1 MKNTFIIA
9 LLWCFALS
17 FGQNKEPNTIQP
29 KKDTINK
36 KTILLEEVIVTG
48 NVKTDPTLTIVKQD
62 FTDKVVQPKNS
73 GELFSDINGFSIIK
87 RGNYAVD
94 PSFRANQYEQL
105 NVQYDGGTKAF
116 HACPNRMDPITTLV
130 NPEEV
135 TKIEIIKG
143 PFSVR
148 YGNTFGGVIN
158 MVTQNGNAT
167 GKIFGGSIS
176 SGYESNGNSFVN
188 MLQLS
193 SDMKKFDILAD
204 LSYRDYGN
212 YEDGNQNEV
221 PSSFSSIGYG
231 LKMGYEF
238 TENQRLQANFRQNFG
253 RDVLHAGLPMDTDED
268 NSSIGSLDYIFKSNT
283 DVFKG
288 LTAKIYYSYVDHIMS
303 NYRRPSFPTSEAIAK
318 VNATTYGG
326 KLETEWDLSP
336 KWKLFTGIDM
346 VNLSRDGGRDRLV
359 KKNMAGVTLPTPIAF
374 YDKVWQD
381 SYNDTF
387 GTFAE
392 AKWFISEK
400 SIVNFGARVDFV
412 ASDAQDL
419 DASFVKLYPNIDK
432 RNETNFSGTISY
444 KRLISPDYTF
454 EIAFGRGTRS
464 ANIEERYIAY
474 FNVGRDPYEY
484 IGNPNL
490 KAETNNQFEI
500 GLSGKEKLNG
510 FFDQIKFGGSV
521 YYSIYENYILAVVDE
536 TLIRKYN
543 PTTPPIHPKVFR
555 NIDNAFK
562 TGFEVFGDLKFANY
576 FNFLTEVAYVYT
588 ENKDFN
594 ESLPLTPPLV
604 TRLKLSFEKGKF
616 WTSAQYTLTAEQPK
630 IALSY
635 DEIATQSYEVMD
647 WKAGFKPI
655 ESLNI
660 GVGVLNLFDQY
671 YNNHLTFAFNN
682 QADFGRVPITEP
694 GRNFTFFVNYK
705 F

>member
-9 LLWCFALS
+9 LLCCFALS
-17 FGQNKEPNTIQP
+17 FGQTKEPNTIQT

-62 FTDKVVQPKNS
+62 FTEKVVQPKNS
-73 GELFSDINGFSIIK
+73 GELFSDINGFSLIK

-130 NPEEV
+130 NPEEI

-167 GKIFGGSIS
+167 GKVFGGSIS

-204 LSYRDYGN
+204 LSYRNYGN
-212 YEDGNQNEV
+212 YEDGNQNEIS
-221 PSSFSSIGYG
+221 SSFSSIGYG
-231 LKMGYEF
+231 IKMGYEF

-268 NSSIGSLDYIFKSNT
+268 NSSIGSLDYILKSNAS
-283 DVFKG
+283 VFKG
-288 LTAKIYYSYVDHIMS
+288 FTAKVYYSYVDHIMS

-359 KKNMAGVTLPTPIAF
+359 KKNMAGVTLVTPLTF

-381 SYNDTF
+381 SYNNTF

-400 SIVNFGARVDFV
+400 SIVNLGARVDFV

-419 DASFVKLYPNIDK
+419 DASFVNLYSNIDK

-444 KRLISPDYTF
+444 KRLISPDYTL
-454 EIAFGRGTRS
+454 EMAFGRGTRS

-500 GLSGKEKLNG
+500 GLTGKEKLNG
-510 FFDQIKFGGSV
+510 FFDQIKFGGSL

-536 TLIRKYN
+536 TLVRKYN
-543 PTTPPIHPKVFR
+543 PTTQPIHPKVFR

-562 TGFEVFGDLKFANY
+562 TGFEFFSDLKFANY

-588 ENKDFN
+588 ENKDFDEN
-594 ESLPLTPPLV
+594 LPLTPPLV

-616 WTSAQYTLTAEQPK
+616 WTSAQYTLTAKQPK

-635 DEIATQSYEVMD
+635 DEIATQNYEVMD
-647 WKAGFKPI
+647 LKAGFKPI

-682 QADFGRVPITEP
+682 QANFGRVPITEP

>member
-1 MKNTFIIA
+1 

-17 FGQNKEPNTIQP
+17 FGQNKETNAIQT
-29 KKDTINK
+29 KKDTIKK

-62 FTDKVVQPKNS
+62 FTEKVVQPKSS

-167 GKIFGGSIS
+167 GKIFGGSVS

-188 MLQLS
+188 ILQLS

-204 LSYRDYGN
+204 VSYRDYGN
-212 YEDGNQNEV
+212 YKDGNQNEI

-231 LKMGYEF
+231 IKMGYEF
-238 TENQRLQANFRQNFG
+238 TKNQRLQADFRQNFG

-268 NSSIGSLDYIFKSNT
+268 NSSIGSLDYMFKSN
-283 DVFKG
+283 DKVFKG
-288 LTAKIYYSYVDHIMS
+288 FTAKVYYSYVDHIMS
-303 NYRRPSFPTSEAIAK
+303 NYRRPSFPTSEAVAK

-326 KLETEWDLSP
+326 KLETEWDLSS

-359 KKNMAGVTLPTPIAF
+359 KKTMAGVTLPTPLAF
-374 YDKVWQD
+374 YDKIWQD
-381 SYNDTF
+381 SYNNTF

-400 SIVNFGARVDFV
+400 SIVNLGGRVDFV

-419 DASFVKLYPNIDK
+419 DASFAKLYPNIDK

-444 KRLISPDYTF
+444 KRLISPDYTL

-464 ANIEERYIAY
+464 ASIEERYIAY

-500 GLSGKEKLNG
+500 GLTGKEKLNG

-536 TLIRKYN
+536 TLVRKYN

-588 ENKDFN
+588 ENKDFD

-647 WKAGFKPI
+647 LKAGFKPI

-671 YNNHLTFAFNN
+671 YNNHLSFAFNN

-694 GRNFTFFVNYK
+694 GRNFTIFVNYK

>member
-9 LLWCFALS
+9 SLWCFALS
-17 FGQNKEPNTIQP
+17 FGQNKETNATQA
-29 KKDTINK
+29 KQDTIKK

-48 NVKTDPTLTIVKQD
+48 NAKTDPTLTIVKQD

-73 GELFSDINGFSIIK
+73 GELFSDINGFSLIK

-167 GKIFGGSIS
+167 GKTFGGSIS

-204 LSYRDYGN
+204 VSYRDYGN
-212 YEDGNQNEV
+212 YEDGNQNEI

-231 LKMGYEF
+231 IKMGYEF

-268 NSSIGSLDYIFKSNT
+268 NSSIGSLDYMLKSNAA
-283 DVFKG
+283 VFKG
-288 LTAKIYYSYVDHIMS
+288 FTAKIYYSFVDHIMS

-326 KLETEWDLSP
+326 KLETEWDLST

-381 SYNDTF
+381 SYNNTF

-400 SIVNFGARVDFV
+400 SIVNLGARVDFV

-419 DASFVKLYPNIDK
+419 DASFVKLYPKIDK

-444 KRLISPDYTF
+444 KRLISPDYTL

>member
-9 LLWCFALS
+9 LLWCSALS
-17 FGQNKEPNTIQP
+17 FGQTKETNATQT
-29 KKDTINK
+29 KQDTIKK

-48 NVKTDPTLTIVKQD
+48 NIKTDPTLTIVKQD

-73 GELFSDINGFSIIK
+73 GELFSDINGFSLIK

-94 PSFRANQYEQL
+94 PSFRSNQYEQL

-148 YGNTFGGVIN
+148 YGNTFGGIIN
-158 MVTQNGNAT
+158 MVTQNGNAN
-167 GKIFGGSIS
+167 GKIFGGSFS

-188 MLQLS
+188 ILQLS
-193 SDMKKFDILAD
+193 SDLKKFDILAD

-212 YEDGNQNEV
+212 YEDGNQNEI

-253 RDVLHAGLPMDTDED
+253 RDILHAGLPMDTDED
-268 NSSIGSLDYIFKSNT
+268 NSSIGSLDYIFKSNAS
-283 DVFKG
+283 VFKG

-303 NYRRPSFPTSEAIAK
+303 NYNRPSFPTSEAIAK

-359 KKNMAGVTLPTPIAF
+359 KKNMAGVTLPTPLAF
-374 YDKVWQD
+374 YDKIWQD

-400 SIVNFGARVDFV
+400 SIVNLGARVDFV
-412 ASDAQDL
+412 TSDAKDL
-419 DASFVKLYPNIDK
+419 DASFVVLYPNIDK

-444 KRLISPDYTF
+444 KRLISPDYTL
-454 EIAFGRGTRS
+454 EMAFGRGTRA

-474 FNVGRDPYEY
+474 FNIGRDPYEY

-490 KAETNNQFEI
+490 KAETNNQFEL
-500 GLSGKEKLNG
+500 GLTGKEKWNG

-616 WTSAQYTLTAEQPK
+616 WASAQYTLTAEQPK

-647 WKAGFKPI
+647 LKAGFKPI

-660 GVGVLNLFDQY
+660 GVGVLNLFDQH

>member
-1 MKNTFIIA
+1 MKNIFIIA

-17 FGQNKEPNTIQP
+17 FGQNKEANTIQP

-48 NVKTDPTLTIVKQD
+48 NTKTDPTLTIVKQD
-62 FTDKVVQPKNS
+62 FTDKVVQPKSS
-73 GELFSDINGFSIIK
+73 GELFSDINGFSLIK

-188 MLQLS
+188 ILQLS

-204 LSYRDYGN
+204 LSYRNYGN
-212 YEDGNQNEV
+212 YEDGNQNEI

-231 LKMGYEF
+231 IKMGYEF
-238 TENQRLQANFRQNFG
+238 TENQRLQANFRQSFG
-253 RDVLHAGLPMDTDED
+253 RDVLHAGLPMDTDQD
-268 NSSIGSLDYIFKSNT
+268 NSSIGSLDYMFKSNAS
-283 DVFKG
+283 VFKG
-288 LTAKIYYSYVDHIMS
+288 LTAKLYYSYVDHIMS

-326 KLETEWDLSP
+326 KLETEWDLLP

-359 KKNMAGVTLPTPIAF
+359 KKNMAGVTLPAPLAF
-374 YDKVWQD
+374 YDKIWQD
-381 SYNDTF
+381 SYNNTF
-387 GTFAE
+387 GSFAE

-400 SIVNFGARVDFV
+400 SIVNLGARVDFV

-419 DASFVKLYPNIDK
+419 DASFVKLYPNFDK
-432 RNETNFSGTISY
+432 RNETNFSGTVSY
-444 KRLISPDYTF
+444 KKLISPDYTL
-454 EIAFGRGTRS
+454 EMAFGRGTRS

-500 GLSGKEKLNG
+500 GLTGKEKLSG

-588 ENKDFN
+588 ENKDFD

-635 DEIATQSYEVMD
+635 DEIATQSYEIMD

>member
-9 LLWCFALS
+9 LLWCSFLS
-17 FGQNKEPNTIQP
+17 FGQTKETNAIQT
-29 KKDTINK
+29 KQDTIKK

-48 NVKTDPTLTIVKQD
+48 NIKTDPTLTIVKQD

-73 GELFSDINGFSIIK
+73 GELFSDINGFSLIK

-193 SDMKKFDILAD
+193 SDLKKFDILAD

-212 YEDGNQNEV
+212 YEDGNQNEI

-231 LKMGYEF
+231 LKMGYDF
-238 TENQRLQANFRQNFG
+238 TDNQRLQANIRQNFG
-253 RDVLHAGLPMDTDED
+253 RDILHAGLPMDTDED
-268 NSSIGSLDYIFKSNT
+268 NSSIGSLDYIFKSNAS
-283 DVFKG
+283 VFKG

-303 NYRRPSFPTSEAIAK
+303 NYNRPSFPTSEAIAK

-326 KLETEWDLSP
+326 KLEAEWDLSQ

-359 KKNMAGVTLPTPIAF
+359 KKNTEGVTLPTPLAF

-381 SYNDTF
+381 SYNNTL

-400 SIVNFGARVDFV
+400 SILNLGARVDFV
-412 ASDAQDL
+412 ASDAKDL
-419 DASFVKLYPNIDK
+419 DASFVILYPNIDK

-444 KRLISPDYTF
+444 KRLISPDYTL
-454 EIAFGRGTRS
+454 EMAFGRGTRA

-474 FNVGRDPYEY
+474 FNIGRDPYEY

-500 GLSGKEKLNG
+500 GLTGKEKLNG

-543 PTTPPIHPKVFR
+543 STTPPINPKVFR

-616 WTSAQYTLTAEQPK
+616 WASAQYILTAEQPK
-630 IALSY
+630 ISLSY

-647 WKAGFKPI
+647 LKAGFKPI

>member
-9 LLWCFALS
+9 MLWCFTVS
-17 FGQNKEPNTIQP
+17 FGQTKKTNTPQNSNDSI
-29 KKDTINK
+29 KK

-48 NVKTDPTLTIVKQD
+48 NIKTDPTLTIVKQD
-62 FTDKVVQPKNS
+62 FADKVVQPKNS
-73 GELFSDINGFSIIK
+73 GELFSDINGFSLIK

-158 MVTQNGNAT
+158 LVTQNGNAT
-167 GKIFGGSIS
+167 GKTFGGSIS

-193 SDMKKFDILAD
+193 SDMKKFDILGD

-212 YEDGNQNEV
+212 YKDGNQNEI
-221 PSSFSSIGYG
+221 PSSFKSFGYG
-231 LKMGYEF
+231 IKMGYEF

-268 NSSIGSLDYIFKSNT
+268 NSSIGSLDYMYKGNSS
-283 DVFKG
+283 VFKG
-288 LTAKIYYSYVDHIMS
+288 LTAKVYYSFVDHIMN
-303 NYRRPSFPTSEAIAK
+303 NYNRPAFATSEAIAK

-336 KWKLFTGIDM
+336 KLKLFSGIDM
-346 VNLSRDGGRDRLV
+346 VNLSRDGGRDRIV
-359 KKNMAGVTLPTPIAF
+359 KKTTAGVPLPKPLAF
-374 YDKVWQD
+374 YDKIWQD
-381 SYNDTF
+381 SYNNTF

-392 AKWFISEK
+392 AKWFLSDK
-400 SIVNFGARVDFV
+400 SIVNLGARVDFITSE
-412 ASDAQDL
+412 AKDL
-419 DASFVKLYPNIDK
+419 DASFAKLYPNIEK
-432 RNETNFSGTISY
+432 RNETNFSGTVSY
-444 KRLISPDYTF
+444 KRLISPNYTL
-454 EIAFGRGTRS
+454 EIAFGRGTRA
-464 ANIEERYIAY
+464 ANIEERFIAY

-500 GLSGKEKLNG
+500 GLTGKEKMNG
-510 FFDQIKFGGSV
+510 VFNQIKFGGSV

-536 TLIRKYN
+536 SLIRKYN
-543 PTTPPIHPKVFR
+543 PTTPPIHPKVFQ

-576 FNFLTEVAYVYT
+576 FNFLTEVSYVYT

-604 TRLKLSFEKGKF
+604 TRLKLSYEKGKF
-616 WTSAQYTLTAEQPK
+616 WTSAQYTLTAKQPK

-647 WKAGFKPI
+647 LKAGFKPF
-655 ESLNI
+655 EKLNI
-660 GVGVLNLFDQY
+660 GMGVLNLFDQY

-682 QADFGRVPITEP
+682 QADYGRVPITEP

>member
-1 MKNTFIIA
+1 MKNIFIIA

-17 FGQNKEPNTIQP
+17 FGQNKEANTIQP

-73 GELFSDINGFSIIK
+73 GELFSDINGFSLIK

-204 LSYRDYGN
+204 LSYRKYGN
-212 YEDGNQNEV
+212 YEDGNQNEI

-231 LKMGYEF
+231 IKMGYEF
-238 TENQRLQANFRQNFG
+238 AENQRLQANFRQNFG

-268 NSSIGSLDYIFKSNT
+268 NSSIGSLDYMFKSNT

-326 KLETEWDLSP
+326 KLETEWDLST

-359 KKNMAGVTLPTPIAF
+359 KKNMAGVTLPTPLAF

-381 SYNDTF
+381 SYNNTF

-400 SIVNFGARVDFV
+400 SIVNLGARVDFV

-419 DASFVKLYPNIDK
+419 DASFAKLYPNIDK

-500 GLSGKEKLNG
+500 GLSGKEKWNG

-562 TGFEVFGDLKFANY
+562 TGFEVFEDLKFANY

-604 TRLKLSFEKGKF
+604 TRLKLGFEKGKF
-616 WTSAQYTLTAEQPK
+616 WTSAQYTLTAKQPK

-635 DEIATQSYEVMD
+635 DEIATQNYELMD
-647 WKAGFKPI
+647 LKAGFKPI
-655 ESLNI
+655 ESLSI

-682 QADFGRVPITEP
+682 QANFGRVPITEP